1 MTAKQIIILSLI
13 VSAVFLSSTM
23 NAQETIEK
31 PAKGSQFTF
40 AYPLGTNGK
49 DAISESNRFSL
60 NMLYGVN
67 GGLNGLEIGG
77 LANYNHGEVNGVQL
91 AGLANVNKEYTNGL
105 MWAGCLNLTLEDARG
120 VQLADINV
128 ATGDFK
134 GVQAGVINY
143 AGGLRGVQFG
153 VINIVGEDNGA
164 VPIGLIN
171 VVKGGYYALELTA
184 GEVLYTNVNYKMGV
198 ERFYTIFKLGASRYE
213 NESIYSV
220 GLGFGTML
228 TLAEKHK
235 LSMDLSF
242 NHIVFDE
249 EWNSE
254 DDNCLGKFDLAYR
267 YSLGEHISLLAGPS
281 FNWFGSEMGMD
292 DAYGSLNIPSH
303 AHHFDC
309 EEYQNWVWI
318 GFNAGIAYRF

>member
-1 MTAKQIIILSLI
+1 MTPKQIIKLSLI

-23 NAQETIEK
+23 NGQETKEK
-31 PAKGSQFTF
+31 PAEGSQFTF

-49 DAISESNRFSL
+49 EAISESNKFSFNL
-60 NMLYGVN
+60 LYGAN

-77 LANYNHGEVNGVQL
+77 LVNYNTGKVNGVQL
-91 AGLANVNKEYTNGL
+91 AGVANVNKGYTSGL
-105 MWAGCLNLTLEDARG
+105 MWAGCLNLTLDDAHG
-120 VQLADINV
+120 VQFADINV
-128 ATGDFK
+128 AKGDFN
-134 GVQAGVINY
+134 GLQAGVINY

-153 VINIVGEDNGA
+153 VINIVGEDKGA

-184 GEVLYTNVNYKMGV
+184 GDVLYTNVNYKMGV
-198 ERFYTIFKLGASRYE
+198 ERFYTIFKFGASRYE
-213 NESIYSV
+213 DVPVYSV

-242 NHIVFDE
+242 NHIVFNE

-254 DDNCLGKFDLAYR
+254 DDNILAKFDLTYR

-281 FNWFGSEMGMD
+281 FNWYASEMGMD
-292 DAYGSLNIPSH
+292 DANGRLNIPSH

-309 EEYQNWVWI
+309 EGYQNWTWI

>member
-1 MTAKQIIILSLI
+1 MTPKQIITLSLVI
-13 VSAVFLSSTM
+13 SVALLSNTM
-23 NAQETIEK
+23 KAQDTKEE
-31 PAKGSQFTF
+31 PAKGAQFTF
-40 AYPLGTNGK
+40 AYPLGTNGT
-49 DAISESNRFSL
+49 DAINESNEFSFNL
-60 NMLYGVN
+60 LYGVN

-77 LANYNHGEVNGVQL
+77 LANYNHGKVNGVQL
-91 AGLANVNKEYTNGL
+91 AGIANVNRESTSGL
-105 MWAGCLNLTLEDARG
+105 MWAGGLNLVLDDARG
-120 VQLADINV
+120 VQLADFNV
-128 ATGDFK
+128 TTGDFN
-134 GVQAGVINY
+134 GVQAGVFNY

-153 VINIVGEDNGA
+153 VVNIVGKDNGA

-171 VVKGGYYALELTA
+171 VVKGGYYALEVTA

-198 ERFYTIFKLGASRYE
+198 ERFYTIFKLGTSRYD
-213 NESIYSV
+213 NEPIYSV

-242 NHIVFDE
+242 NHIVFNE

-254 DDNCLGKFDLAYR
+254 DDNILAKFDLTYR

-281 FNWFGSEMGMD
+281 FNWYASEMGMD

-309 EEYQNWVWI
+309 EGYQNWAWI

>member
-1 MTAKQIIILSLI
+1 MTSQQIIILSLI
-13 VSAVFLSSTM
+13 VSALFLSSTM
-23 NAQETIEK
+23 NAQETKEK
-31 PAKGSQFTF
+31 PANGSQFTF

-49 DAISESNRFSL
+49 EAISESNRFSFNL
-60 NMLYGVN
+60 LYGVN
-67 GGLNGLEIGG
+67 GGLDGLEIGG
-77 LANYNHGEVNGVQL
+77 LANYNHGKVNGVQL
-91 AGLANVNKEYTNGL
+91 AGLANVNKEYTSGL

-120 VQLADINV
+120 VQLADVNV
-128 ATGDFK
+128 AAGDFK

-153 VINIVGEDNGA
+153 VINIVGEDKGA

-213 NESIYSV
+213 NEPIYSV

-281 FNWFGSEMGMD
+281 FNWYATEMGMD

-303 AHHFDC
+303 AHHFDY
-309 EEYQNWVWI
+309 EGNQNWAWI